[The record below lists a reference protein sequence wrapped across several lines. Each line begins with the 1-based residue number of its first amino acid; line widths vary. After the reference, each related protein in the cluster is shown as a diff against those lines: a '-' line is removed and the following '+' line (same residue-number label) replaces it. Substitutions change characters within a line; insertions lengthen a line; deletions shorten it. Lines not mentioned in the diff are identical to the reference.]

1 MSSAV
6 VAAGNRMIE
15 TRRRQDNAYKEMEA
29 AITHDKKITQ
39 LANFENHTA
48 QKIER
53 RNKQVRLSCEGDYVT

>member
-15 TRRRQDNAYKEMEA
+15 ARRRQDNAYKEMEV
-29 AITHDKKITQ
+29 AISHDKKITH
-39 LANFENHTA
+39 LAHFEIATT

-53 RNKQVRLSCEGDYVT
+53 RNKQVS